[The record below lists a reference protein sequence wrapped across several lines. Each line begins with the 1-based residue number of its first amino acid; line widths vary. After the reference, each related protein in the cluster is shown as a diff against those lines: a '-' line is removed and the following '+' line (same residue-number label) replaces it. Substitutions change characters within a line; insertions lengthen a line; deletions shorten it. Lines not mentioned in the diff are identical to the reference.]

1 MQLDARRRPLS
12 EGHWRAPLAATPQ
25 AGAVPHVPT
34 RTLIIIAAIV
44 LVGLVLVF
52 KVRIY
57 AVGFKYL
64 LVFAALLTLLWLLG
78 RVRR

>member
-1 MQLDARRRPLS
+1 M
-12 EGHWRAPLAATPQ
+12 
-25 AGAVPHVPT
+25 PHVPT